1 MARTATTYLHRIA
14 PAPTARG
21 ARAGGGGA
29 TARRWLLPR
38 QLGRPWR
45 QRRVAGDFERRVVVG
60 GSEVERQR
68 VPRLAALPLAGAG
81 GMGVEAGGAGKLP
94 PDLLESSPVAPALH
108 AELTSILE
116 AHPTVARQLS
126 RTASAGAPLLRKLPI
141 SEFLVAAYG
150 EPAINTG
157 TYVNA
162 DGITR
167 TEFTAGAVPIVK
179 LLDVRSPGEF
189 ARGHLPGAVNIPL
202 FEDHERAEVGTLFA
216 EKGQEYATSHGL
228 ALVGPKLRMYLD
240 FARKAEEE
248 SSQVLVYCW
257 RGGQRSASV
266 GWLLSRCGSCA
277 SVNTLSGGYR
287 AFRRWAI
294 ELVGQDS
301 GKQMQSTRCRPSLA
315 PHPHAS
321 ICLTPPAL
329 CVRSPCSSS
338 AGDAPRKGAS
348 VAAAGRPQPSLAVDA
363 TPRAPCA
370 SR

>member
-1 MARTATTYLHRIA
+1 MATPLNNSLLWYIGT
-14 PAPTARG
+14 
-21 ARAGGGGA
+21 
-29 TARRWLLPR
+29 RRCIDLIQR
-38 QLGRPWR
+38 EFGR
-45 QRRVAGDFERRVVVG
+45 
-60 GSEVERQR
+60 
-68 VPRLAALPLAGAG
+68 
-81 GMGVEAGGAGKLP
+81 
-94 PDLLESSPVAPALH
+94 
-108 AELTSILE
+108 
-116 AHPTVARQLS
+116 S
-126 RTASAGAPLLRKLPI
+126 R
-141 SEFLVAAYG
+141 
-150 EPAINTG
+150 
-157 TYVNA
+157 YVNA

-240 FARKAEEE
+240 FARKAEED

-294 ELVGQDS
+294 ELVGVDS
-301 GKQMQSTRCRPSLA
+301 G
-315 PHPHAS
+315 
-321 ICLTPPAL
+321 
-329 CVRSPCSSS
+329 
-338 AGDAPRKGAS
+338 RKIAH
-348 VAAAGRPQPSLAVDA
+348 VH
-363 TPRAPCA
+363 
-370 SR
+370 

>member
-1 MARTATTYLHRIA
+1 MVHVPRGRFSATLRRA
-14 PAPTARG
+14 GRG
-21 ARAGGGGA
+21 AVVVHRSPLLAPRSAGGGEALYRSPELGQFDAASAAPTPELRRPGA
-29 TARRWLLPR
+29 ADAAAAMQSAQT
-38 QLGRPWR
+38 
-45 QRRVAGDFERRVVVG
+45 
-60 GSEVERQR
+60 
-68 VPRLAALPLAGAG
+68 ALPAY
-81 GMGVEAGGAGKLP
+81 
-94 PDLLESSPVAPALH
+94 LLESSPVAPGLH

-116 AHPTVARQLS
+116 AHPEVAKQLS

-150 EPAINTG
+150 EPAVNTG

-228 ALVGPKLRMYLD
+228 ALVGPKLRMYVE

-294 ELVGQDS
+294 ELVGEDS
-301 GKQMQSTRCRPSLA
+301 GTYIPPA
-315 PHPHAS
+315 HTFHTPHAETDGWK
-321 ICLTPPAL
+321 L
-329 CVRSPCSSS
+329 
-338 AGDAPRKGAS
+338 
-348 VAAAGRPQPSLAVDA
+348 
-363 TPRAPCA
+363 
-370 SR
+370 

>member
-1 MARTATTYLHRIA
+1 MGVDAAE
-14 PAPTARG
+14 RG
-21 ARAGGGGA
+21 AA
-29 TARRWLLPR
+29 
-38 QLGRPWR
+38 
-45 QRRVAGDFERRVVVG
+45 
-60 GSEVERQR
+60 
-68 VPRLAALPLAGAG
+68 
-81 GMGVEAGGAGKLP
+81 KLP

-108 AELTSILE
+108 AELTSILA

-301 GKQMQSTRCRPSLA
+301 GKNDVQHSLTCPAQPRPA
-315 PHPHAS
+315 P
-321 ICLTPPAL
+321 
-329 CVRSPCSSS
+329 RSP
-338 AGDAPRKGAS
+338 APA
-348 VAAAGRPQPSLAVDA
+348 
-363 TPRAPCA
+363 
-370 SR
+370 